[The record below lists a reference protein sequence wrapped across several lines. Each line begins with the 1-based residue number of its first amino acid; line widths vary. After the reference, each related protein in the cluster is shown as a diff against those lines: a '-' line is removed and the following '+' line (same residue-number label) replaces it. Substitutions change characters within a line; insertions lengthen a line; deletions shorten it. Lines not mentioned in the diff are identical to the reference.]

1 MVYVRVVVF
10 TQQPSWGISFRT
22 SISLCLKIVFLSVL
36 RLYGHQPS
44 PRGRVPVN
52 AYALSLPLCPI
63 SGARALHAEAGI
75 GGRES
80 LFHPS
85 LYNVEAV
92 LHLRFS
98 SFCKK

>member
-1 MVYVRVVVF
+1 MRK
-10 TQQPSWGISFRT
+10 S
-22 SISLCLKIVFLSVL
+22 CLVSPGRGAGDIPFVPLFLYVL
-36 RLYGHQPS
+36 RLYGHRPS

-52 AYALSLPLCPI
+52 AYALSPPLCPI
-63 SGARALHAEAGI
+63 SGARALCAEAGI

-85 LYNVEAV
+85 LYDVEAV